1 MRSIRNDRLRLR
13 APAPRIDLLADRQSG
28 QMPIMQPTKASRWFI
43 PIVIAA
49 AVVAG
54 VTVMSSVWVEA
65 QRVPIE
71 AGVVQLFAPQ
81 AGETQRAAA
90 VVRIE
95 PSHIE
100 VVGKRRAP
108 SVLDVLAGWLPHGG
122 GAS

>member
-1 MRSIRNDRLRLR
+1 
-13 APAPRIDLLADRQSG
+13 
-28 QMPIMQPTKASRWFI
+28 MQPTKASRWFI

-54 VTVMSSVWVEA
+54 VTVMSSIWLEA
-65 QRVPIE
+65 QRFPVE
-71 AGVVQLFAPQ
+71 AGVAELFAPQ
-81 AGETQRAAA
+81 ASETRRAPA
-90 VVRIE
+90 VVQIE